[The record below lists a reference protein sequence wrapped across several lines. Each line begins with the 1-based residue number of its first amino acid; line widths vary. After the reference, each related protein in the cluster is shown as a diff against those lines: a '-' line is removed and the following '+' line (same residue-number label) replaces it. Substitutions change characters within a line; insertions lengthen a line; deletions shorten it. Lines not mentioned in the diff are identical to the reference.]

1 MSASPFEGQTLKPA
15 PSAKG
20 TDDQKDLSSALAEDV
35 CLPDAPGS
43 QGLTRTPAGSP
54 GITPAPNA
62 SPLHDV
68 KHPQDPAHRQ
78 SPTNPLKYLEQHS
91 PPGPTR
97 SNRPKPKWWS
107 QTGSNRRPH
116 ACKARA
122 LPTELWPPS
131 WLAPRRVS
139 SWPQAPA
146 RTSVRL
152 ALPRIGAGGLAK
164 ALRAFEPSTL
174 TLSTRMV
181 GLGRL
186 ERPTSPLSGVRSN
199 HLSYRPVRPS

>member
-152 ALPRIGAGGLAK
+152 ALPRIDAGGRS
-164 ALRAFEPSTL
+164 ALRKPCG
-174 TLSTRMV
+174 LSSH
-181 GLGRL
+181 
-186 ERPTSPLSGVRSN
+186 PRSRCPREWWAWDDSN
-199 HLSYRPVRPS
+199 VRPHPYQGCALTT